1 MYSFFY
7 LKAYWNPYG
16 EGNID
21 NLPVAIVNNDTGA
34 YGTELIESITDSKKL
49 KISVVS
55 ESDANDGLYN
65 GEYYAVINIPDDFTS
80 DIESAGTNN
89 KTHATITYSPNQ
101 KANYLASQIINSVVN
116 AVEKNLDN
124 KVNSS
129 IISTLEESVTTIP
142 SELETISD
150 GFSKL
155 EDGTSKLASGSNDLN
170 EGLNTLNSN
179 YTTFDDGITSLNSG
193 SKSVVSGMCSL
204 KDGINSAYLGSKKIL
219 DSVNA
224 NIESMKNSDAI
235 DDTTLAGIK
244 KTVESTISNTFT
256 ADYATSIGSNAVE
269 TVKQTYSNNI
279 STLEKYGISESL
291 VSICT
296 DSTNPNY
303 ATYESTCTTNADY
316 INQYATLKSLINEL
330 NNENSI
336 LYTTIS
342 NTAIT
347 AAKTA
352 ALSTA
357 DTVSENVAKSV
368 AESAVNQSIKSLET
382 LTAGLD
388 ELTTGLNT
396 LNTGANTL
404 VNGLNS
410 LDSGINTLYVS
421 SGQVKSG
428 INTLYTGSS
437 TLNTGIKT
445 LYTSVATAKNELD
458 SKIDETKEEVE
469 TANGLSTYSEGP
481 VVVNTTPVNEVSSYG
496 TAFSPFF
503 ISIALWVGSLM
514 MFMVLY
520 YDKKERFG
528 ILGINSP
535 KRVQRTLAY
544 HGLASLSAII
554 LGIALN
560 LFLDF
565 EITNIFL
572 YYISLILIANAFMAI
587 MNFLI
592 TNFGDIGKFL
602 GLIIL
607 VLQLA
612 AAGGTFPIETVTKCF
627 RWLNPL
633 LPMTYT
639 NKLMKESLI
648 AIESNLLTKYILIVL
663 GIFLVFLAIN
673 ICLDIYKSKK
683 DSVN

>member
-1 MYSFFY
+1 
-7 LKAYWNPYG
+7 
-16 EGNID
+16 
-21 NLPVAIVNNDTGA
+21 VVN
-34 YGTELIESITDSKKL
+34 
-49 KISVVS
+49 

-65 GEYYAVINIPDDFTS
+65 GEYYAVINIPNDFTS
-80 DIESAGTNN
+80 DIESAATDN

-124 KVNSS
+124 KVNSE

-150 GFSKL
+150 GFGKL
-155 EDGTSKLASGSNDLN
+155 ENGTNKLASGSNDLTSGLSSLNTNYNKLN
-170 EGLNTLNSN
+170 EG
-179 YTTFDDGITSLNSG
+179 IEKLNSG

-204 KDGINSAYLGSKKIL
+204 KDGINSAYLGSKQIL
-219 DSVNA
+219 DSVNT

-244 KTVESTISNTFT
+244 KNVESTISNTFT
-256 ADYATSIGSNAVE
+256 DDYAKAIGSNAVE
-269 TVKQTYSNNI
+269 TIKQTYSNNI
-279 STLEKYGISESL
+279 KELEKNGIDKIVALCNQDYANNEET
-291 VSICT
+291 CKK
-296 DSTNPNY
+296 Y
-303 ATYESTCTTNADY
+303 ATY
-316 INQYATLKSLINEL
+316 INQYTVLTKYLNEL

-342 NTAIT
+342 STAIT
-347 AAKTA
+347 TAKESALTTA
-352 ALSTA
+352 E
-357 DTVSENVAKSV
+357 TVSENVAQSV
-368 AESAVNQSIKSLET
+368 AKSAVNQSIKSLET

-404 VNGLNS
+404 VNGLKS
-410 LDSGINTLYVS
+410 LDSGINTVYVS

-428 INTLYTGSS
+428 INTLYAGSS
-437 TLNTGIKT
+437 TLNTGINT
-445 LYTSVATAKNELD
+445 LYNSVSSAKDELD
-458 SKIDETKEEVE
+458 SNIDSTKEEVKKAE
-469 TANGLSTYSEGP
+469 GLSAYSEGP

-554 LGIALN
+554 LGITLN

-627 RWLNPL
+627 RWLNPV

-648 AIESNLLTKYILIVL
+648 TIESNLLTKYILIVL